1 MATHCRSDS
10 KTAKNQRTMLSISLY
25 TIWGGMQVIEGDLDL
40 PLYVSWMLSFDTGEV
55 WGSRFGVL
63 FHGGK
68 NDLFGC
74 SLGLRRDQLALI
86 HSLIEIIYIH
96 TRLYIYIYTRLK
108 KFI

>member
-1 MATHCRSDS
+1 
-10 KTAKNQRTMLSISLY
+10 MLSISLY

-74 SLGLRRDQLALI
+74 SLGLA
-86 HSLIEIIYIH
+86 
-96 TRLYIYIYTRLK
+96 TT
-108 KFI
+108 